1 MNKIYKT
8 HPLLSLVNEFAV
20 DSPLPSNINY
30 IYNFG
35 SLLTLVLVI
44 QILTGIFLAMHYTP
58 SLTSAFDSVE
68 HIMRDVNSGWLI
80 RYAHANGASFFFVCV
95 YIHIGRGLYYGSYTQ
110 PRMWLWNVGI
120 IIYFLMV
127 GTAFLGYVLPWG
139 QMSFWAATVITNM
152 LSSIP
157 YLGTDLVYF
166 VWGGFSVDNP
176 TLNRFF
182 SLHYLLPFVLGALAL
197 VHVLFLHVNGSNNP
211 LGISSNIDKVP
222 LHPYFS
228 YKDFFGFAVFGLL
241 FSLFLFFAP
250 NYLGHP
256 DNYVEANPLVTPT
269 HIVPEWYFLP
279 FYAVLRS
286 IPTKLGGVSAMVVAI
301 LIFLILPFTT
311 RPLYVSSSFRPIW
324 RIVIWFFFFNFILL
338 GWIGGNPAEYPYIFI
353 GQALTFT
360 YFFTIII
367 LFPLISALDSLFFF
381 LGQPNKNTSSK

>member
-1 MNKIYKT
+1 
-8 HPLLSLVNEFAV
+8 
-20 DSPLPSNINY
+20 
-30 IYNFG
+30 
-35 SLLTLVLVI
+35 
-44 QILTGIFLAMHYTP
+44 
-58 SLTSAFDSVE
+58 
-68 HIMRDVNSGWLI
+68 
-80 RYAHANGASFFFVCV
+80 
-95 YIHIGRGLYYGSYTQ
+95 
-110 PRMWLWNVGI
+110 
-120 IIYFLMV
+120 
-127 GTAFLGYVLPWG
+127 
-139 QMSFWAATVITNM
+139 
-152 LSSIP
+152 
-157 YLGTDLVYF
+157 
-166 VWGGFSVDNP
+166 
-176 TLNRFF
+176 
-182 SLHYLLPFVLGALAL
+182 
-197 VHVLFLHVNGSNNP
+197 
-211 LGISSNIDKVP
+211 
-222 LHPYFS
+222 
-228 YKDFFGFAVFGLL
+228 VFGLL